1 MKAEIEYL
9 REIKAEAVL
18 EIDDISQC
26 AIEATSFNPETFE
39 TYFNYLVIYT
49 IMGESVV
56 AQCGPMIVD
65 SNEIPDKFMCTLNK
79 VSFNESRLEKLVFGF
94 LNNNKNKMMSAR
106 LIEPVDALEQFKDLG
121 AHLLGIINSAI

>member
-9 REIKAEAVL
+9 REVKAEATL
-18 EIDDISQC
+18 EIEDISQC

-65 SNEIPDKFMCTLNK
+65 SNELPDKFMCSLNK
-79 VSFNESRLEKLVFGF
+79 VSFNEAKLEKLVFGF
-94 LNNNKNKMMSAR
+94 LNNQKNKIMSAR
-106 LIEPVDALEQFKDLG
+106 LIEPAEALKQFKDLG
-121 AHLLGIINSAI
+121 AYILGIINSAF